1 MPIAN
6 RQKLFSQRFRPKYYN
21 MRDFRK
27 LEVWEQSIQLADL
40 IYDIT
45 ESFPKTETYGITQQM
60 QRCAV

>member
-1 MPIAN
+1 
-6 RQKLFSQRFRPKYYN
+6 

-27 LEVWEQSIQLADL
+27 LEVWGQGIQLADL

-60 QRCAV
+60 QRFAV